1 MRKENAS
8 FATKFVSEPGSYL
21 HNYDYFAFVELRD
34 YACYVIADGI
44 DTDEKKESAKLA
56 VTSVITSFSENP
68 GMSAGKLRQ
77 YMSSAHKALIDEADQ
92 IRLEVSMV
100 ILLSDYKKAVWAH
113 AGNSRLYF
121 MRNGAIREVTKDTS
135 LSQKLVDEEEVSLD
149 QLACHEERNNLYSYL
164 GQPGRFTPVISAKR
178 KLEDGDIFILLTR
191 GVWENVGD
199 AELIDAIE
207 GVSNPEEVCVGLEDV
222 ILSQRLDNVENYT
235 IASVFVDK
243 VYNNPKA
250 GKYKKYIKIGI
261 SVVAAVCA
269 ILFSVFMMQY
279 QKNKQ
284 NISKM
289 EKYKAKGIEY
299 LQDYNYLSAEEQFNK
314 SYEYSENV
322 KAKEGSANGRKV
334 KCIEQYDKLSE
345 NLKMAMEAM
354 QNGEYKKAGSLYKA
368 ALEIANHLKEEYG
381 EDISTYI
388 AGIQSYQDFS
398 LHMYQGTESIKSG
411 NYEDAVDS
419 LDKARNLMNNID
431 DTANCDVADGVL
443 KSVNAKNFIAQG
455 DDYSREAKEYCNAGM
470 YNQAIT
476 AYESARTAYEQAGAN
491 GAAEAAAKISSVDI
505 AITNAEGMSDKQSN
519 QDVEKEAND
528 YLDKATQAY
537 HDEKYDTAKELYEKA
552 KELFMQTGN
561 NDQVMAIAGKLEEI
575 NYGADAKAVQENII
589 SAMEAMARGDN
600 AQAIVMLTK
609 ARDAY
614 SEQNDTVNAT
624 RIQGIISQLNP

>member
-8 FATKFVSEPGSYL
+8 FATKFISEPGSYL
-21 HNYDYFAFVELRD
+21 HNSDYFAFVELRD

-77 YMSSAHKALIDEADQ
+77 YMSRAHKALIEEADQ

-100 ILLSDYKKAVWAH
+100 ILLSDYKKAMWAH

-135 LSQKLVDEEEVSLD
+135 LSQKMVDEEEVPLD
-149 QLACHEERNNLYSYL
+149 QLAYHEERNNLYTYL
-164 GQPGRFTPVISAKR
+164 GQPGRFTPVISAKK
-178 KLEDGDIFILLTR
+178 KLEDGDIFILQTR

-261 SVVAAVCA
+261 GVAAAVCA
-269 ILFSVFMMQY
+269 ILFSVFMMRY

-289 EKYKAKGIEY
+289 EKYKTKGIEY
-299 LQDYNYLSAEEQFNK
+299 LQDYNYLSAEEQFHK

-322 KAKEGSANGRKV
+322 KAKEGSTNGRKV
-334 KCIEQYDKLSE
+334 ECIELYDKLSE
-345 NLKMAMEAM
+345 DLKLAMEAM
-354 QNGEYKKAGSLYKA
+354 QNGEYKKASGLYKA
-368 ALEIANHLKEEYG
+368 ALEIANRLKEEYE
-381 EDISTYI
+381 EDISTYV

-443 KSVNAKNFIAQG
+443 KSVNAKNFMAQG
-455 DDYSREAKEYCNAGM
+455 DDYSREAKEYCNIGM

-476 AYESARTAYEQAGAN
+476 AYESARAAYEQAEAN
-491 GAAEAAAKISSVDI
+491 GAVEAAAKISSVDI
-505 AITNAEGMSDKQSN
+505 AITNAEGMSNKQSN

-537 HDEKYDTAKELYEKA
+537 HDGKNDTARELYEKA

-575 NYGADAKAVQENII
+575 NYGTDAKAAQESII
-589 SAMEAMARGDN
+589 LAMEAMARGDN
-600 AQAIVMLTK
+600 AQAIVFLTQ

-614 SEQNDTVNAT
+614 SGQNDTVNAT
-624 RIQGIISQLNP
+624 RIQAIISQLNQ